1 MVEVAV
7 SYSSGEHPVS
17 KKTVGR
23 VVSIVFKEECI
34 PVGNISCVFVGDR
47 AIKKINTAYLGHRF
61 STDVITFLIETQ
73 PSLEAE
79 IYINMKQARRQARL
93 YKVSLKNELT
103 RLVIHGVLH
112 ALGYDDTRTKQRK
125 KMFDL
130 QEKYVA
136 LCTRRGSAI

>member
-7 SYSSGEHPVS
+7 SYSSREHRVS

-34 PVGNISCVFVGDR
+34 SVGKISCVFVGDR

-61 STDVITFLIETQ
+61 NTDVITFLIETQ

-79 IYINMKQARRQARL
+79 IYINMQQARRQARL
-93 YKVSLKNELT
+93 YKVSLMNELT

-112 ALGYDDTRTKQRK
+112 ALGHDDTRTKQRK